1 MNFKIILVIILACLA
16 LVFVAQNIDIVSLKL
31 FYWEIAMSRAVL
43 IFFSLLIGFMIG
55 WFLKSYLSY
64 RKEKKEVQNILNK

>member
-16 LVFVAQNIDIVSLKL
+16 LVFVAQNIDIVSLKF

>member
-1 MNFKIILVIILACLA
+1 LA
-16 LVFVAQNIDIVSLKL
+16 LVFVAQNIDIVSLKF

>member
-1 MNFKIILVIILACLA
+1 MFGSCLCGA
-16 LVFVAQNIDIVSLKL
+16 KHRHCFPQVFLLGNCDVTRRTDI
-31 FYWEIAMSRAVL
+31 
-43 IFFSLLIGFMIG
+43 FSLLIGFMIG

>member
-16 LVFVAQNIDIVSLKL
+16 LVFVAQNIDIVSLKF

-64 RKEKKEVQNILNK
+64 RKKKKEVQNILNK

>member
-1 MNFKIILVIILACLA
+1 MNFKIIPVIILACLA
-16 LVFVAQNIDIVSLKL
+16 LVFVAQNIDIVSLKF

-43 IFFSLLIGFMIG
+43 IFFPLLIGFMIG

-64 RKEKKEVQNILNK
+64 RKKKKEVQNILNK

>member
-1 MNFKIILVIILACLA
+1 MNFKIILVIILACLV
-16 LVFVAQNIDIVSLKL
+16 LVFVAQNIDIVSLKF

-64 RKEKKEVQNILNK
+64 RKKKKEVQNILNK

>member
-16 LVFVAQNIDIVSLKL
+16 LVFVAQNIDIVSLKF

-64 RKEKKEVQNILNK
+64 RKGKKEVQNILNK

>member
-16 LVFVAQNIDIVSLKL
+16 LVFVAQNIDIVSLKF
-31 FYWEIAMSRAVL
+31 FYCEIAMSRAVL

>member
-16 LVFVAQNIDIVSLKL
+16 LVFVAQNIDIVSLKF

-55 WFLKSYLSY
+55 WFLKRYLSY

>member
-1 MNFKIILVIILACLA
+1 MNFKIILVIILACLV
-16 LVFVAQNIDIVSLKL
+16 LVFVAQNIDIVSLKF